1 MCVVC
6 AGAQHAI
13 PKRILLQARMQAQTK
28 LAHVPYSDM
37 DLNTPPQTHTHTQC
51 AFVWTEMKEV
61 HSERSNQQLKVKVCS
76 KLAVLSELKRWA
88 AIESIDPRMSAIG
101 AMMS

>member
-1 MCVVC
+1 
-6 AGAQHAI
+6 
-13 PKRILLQARMQAQTK
+13 MQAQTK

-37 DLNTPPQTHTHTQC
+37 DLNTPPQTHTHTHTHTHTQC

-61 HSERSNQQLKVKVCS
+61 HGERSNQQLKVKVCS

>member
-28 LAHVPYSDM
+28 LARTRI
-37 DLNTPPQTHTHTQC
+37 LT
-51 AFVWTEMKEV
+51 W
-61 HSERSNQQLKVKVCS
+61 
-76 KLAVLSELKRWA
+76 
-88 AIESIDPRMSAIG
+88 I
-101 AMMS
+101 

>member
-1 MCVVC
+1 
-6 AGAQHAI
+6 
-13 PKRILLQARMQAQTK
+13 
-28 LAHVPYSDM
+28 
-37 DLNTPPQTHTHTQC
+37 
-51 AFVWTEMKEV
+51 MKEV

-76 KLAVLSELKRWA
+76 KLAGLSELNRWA